1 MNNNKNNKIAVFAAS
16 CDPVTFGHLDII
28 NRAASTFDK
37 VIVAVGIN
45 SSKKYTFKTEHRIQF
60 LKNNIKQSNV
70 CVMQFDG
77 LLADFAYENGAKTII
92 KGVRNNQDFDYER
105 LLHEITITQQAGIDT
120 HILVADQKLSHI
132 SSTAVKELCKFQ
144 GLIHEYVPYDVK
156 EALEWVLNGQF
167 IVGVTGEIGMGKSY
181 VSSKI
186 VEATNRYVGYDIH
199 ATNVDLDKV
208 AHELYESDAPAHLEL
223 REHIIEQFQMK
234 SGFSRKELG
243 DIVFNDINK
252 LQQLNT
258 LIRTP
263 LLTLLRKK
271 IREHKGLIL
280 LNGALLVECNYL
292 SLCNNNVVVVESTE
306 QQQLENLEK
315 RGLSEKQVERRWASQ
330 LTTDGKIRQIN
341 KEIEKHG
348 HGKCIKYQNVYDDP
362 YQDHMNTFLIKPL
375 HTMMSNLI
383 Q

>member
-1 MNNNKNNKIAVFAAS
+1 MKTCIYPGSF
-16 CDPVTFGHLDII
+16 DPVTFGHVDII

-45 SSKKYTFKTEHRIQF
+45 SSKKYTFKTEQRIQF

-70 CVMQFDG
+70 CVMPFDG
-77 LLADFAYENGAKTII
+77 LLADFAYENNAKTII

-186 VEATNRYVGYDIH
+186 VEKTDGWLGYVH
-199 ATNVDLDKV
+199 PVTNVDLDKV

-223 REHIIEQFQMK
+223 RENIIERFQMK

-243 DIVFNDINK
+243 DVVFNDINK

-280 LNGALLVECNYL
+280 LNGALLVEGNYL

-306 QQQLENLEK
+306 QQQLENLER
-315 RGLSEKQVERRWASQ
+315 RGLTEKQVERRWASQ

-348 HGKCIKYQNVYDDP
+348 HGKCIKYQNVYVDP
-362 YQDHMNTFLIKPL
+362 YQDHMNTFLINPL
-375 HTMMSNLI
+375 YNMMSNLEK
-383 Q
+383 